1 MKEKNGLKSWHFY
14 LLGFF
19 MGWAMFA
26 KRIVAAHPDFIEEY
40 GWIAYQPFTVYV
52 IICAYAIGN
61 LSDLTKK
68 AVEQKYDRLDEILLC
83 VFWGVKVIIIS
94 VSVAIFYMYVLGGKP
109 NLLICL

>member
-1 MKEKNGLKSWHFY
+1 MKEENRPKSWYFY
-14 LLGFF
+14 LFGFLV
-19 MGWAMFA
+19 GWAMFV
-26 KRIVAAHPDFIEEY
+26 KKIVVAHPDFIEEY
-40 GWIAYQPFTVYV
+40 GWIAYQPFTFYV
-52 IICAYAIGN
+52 MICAYAMGN
-61 LSDLTKK
+61 LYDLTKK